1 MSVPKA
7 ARPLDPLLG
16 GGLLLFLLMSLH
28 FAGDLAR
35 GEGARLGIGSA
46 GFFAFAVAFLFL
58 LLAALG
64 LRLVRPPAGTAL
76 LLVTSFTAVLF
87 LVGGHVLGLADP
99 VEALIEDG
107 GLAAA
112 WALLLGVT
120 VGLGTAVLAAWDLWT
135 AGLRGERA

>member
-1 MSVPKA
+1 MSAPIPE
-7 ARPLDPLLG
+7 RSLDPLLG

-35 GEGARLGIGSA
+35 GEGARLGIGTA

-58 LLAALG
+58 LLASLG
-64 LRLVRPPAGTAL
+64 LRIVRPPTGAAL
-76 LLVTSFTAVLF
+76 LLVTSLMAVLF
-87 LVGGHVLGLADP
+87 LVGGHVLGWADS
-99 VEALIEDG
+99 VEAVIEDG

-120 VGLGTAVLAAWDLWT
+120 VGLGTALLAAWDLWRQ
-135 AGLRGERA
+135 ASRGERA